1 MKISEFFLKTTK
13 TGHFHQKIE
22 QKANEN
28 LSKQLFNIGLT
39 KIVKKCRSNCKVKR
53 TSRSILFGQADELI
67 IFTVCQIVFSL
78 KWCIGW
84 LLLLLGSWKLFH
96 LLCVV
101 HFFSVRS
108 SKVTYPKISQ
118 CLWPRWI
125 KKSSIRALFF
135 RFFIENGVLIGDK
148 ICQVSWNKELTWRK
162 SVKHLIYHKVGRMIL
177 VC

>member
-78 KWCIGW
+78 K
-84 LLLLLGSWKLFH
+84 
-96 LLCVV
+96 
-101 HFFSVRS
+101 
-108 SKVTYPKISQ
+108 
-118 CLWPRWI
+118 
-125 KKSSIRALFF
+125 
-135 RFFIENGVLIGDK
+135 
-148 ICQVSWNKELTWRK
+148 
-162 SVKHLIYHKVGRMIL
+162 
-177 VC
+177 